1 MLEGSIVALSTPFT
15 DDGVN
20 EKTLIELFELH
31 NHSGTSAV
39 LIFGTTGES
48 PNIRENER
56 KRMMELAKE
65 HLKIPVIA
73 GAGTNST
80 EKTIKLAKEAESFG
94 MDYLLVITPYYNKPT
109 QEGLYRH
116 FKAVAEEVST
126 PIIIYNVPGRTGV
139 NILPE

>member
-15 DDGVN
+15 DDGIN

-31 NHSGTSAV
+31 NRSGTSAV

-73 GAGTNST
+73 GAGTN
-80 EKTIKLAKEAESFG
+80 
-94 MDYLLVITPYYNKPT
+94 
-109 QEGLYRH
+109 
-116 FKAVAEEVST
+116 
-126 PIIIYNVPGRTGV
+126 
-139 NILPE
+139 